1 MTYVIKDKE
10 RLKKLTELWPEFPKF
25 LEDEQQCEF
34 YNGTMD
40 VHLNDGSSIRFFS
53 DEFEIRKDYNPKAWN
68 SFPEVTPPENVWM
81 RCECRKKS
89 FCTYRT
95 GLIFRNNRWEYETG
109 EAARL
114 YGDVLRFRPW
124 DD

>member
-10 RLKKLTELWPEFPKF
+10 RLRKLTELWPKFPEFLK
-25 LEDEQQCEF
+25 DEQQCEL
-34 YNGTMD
+34 YDGE
-40 VHLNDGSSIRFFS
+40 LNVDAGDGSTIHFNP
-53 DEFEIRKDYNPKAWN
+53 DEFEIQKDYNPKAWN
-68 SFPEVTPPENVWM
+68 NFPEITPPEGVWM
-81 RCECRKKS
+81 RCECRAKS
-89 FCTYRT
+89 FCTCHT